1 MEGVSAMGSYQVR
14 LRTVLAVCLVM
25 LALPAQAV
33 SLLRDP
39 DIENALNRMA
49 RPVLTAAGLSGA
61 TPILVVNDQS
71 LNAFVI
77 DNNAIYINAGMI
89 LRTASPVELQF
100 VIAHEA
106 AHIVNGHITSRALN
120 AQHISRVAG
129 LGMALAVATAA
140 GTGNG
145 KLGMAALGVA
155 SSARRSYFAHSQ
167 AEESSADQSGIRFMS
182 LAGLGTQGALDVTQI
197 FAGQE
202 LISEGRQ
209 DPYVRSHPLSRD
221 RLRRL
226 TALAGTYGLKP
237 TSDRSE
243 DAYWYD
249 RARGKLSAFLRAP
262 KWTRG
267 RADESV
273 AQDLTYMRLAI
284 AKHREADWKGAI
296 ALLDRAQAIR
306 PNDPWYFEL
315 RGQIL
320 LEGRQFAAAEAAY
333 KRAADLAPKDPLIL
347 ASLGHAMVVQGGAQR
362 LQQALPV
369 LERARAG
376 DYRNG
381 AVLRDLGS
389 AYAQLNQPG
398 DAALTV
404 AEYHAISGRMKDARI
419 QAQRASDL
427 LPTGSPSWQ
436 RAQDVLNAA
445 KNTIE

>member
-1 MEGVSAMGSYQVR
+1 MVR
-14 LRTVLAVCLVM
+14 LRTVLALFLVM
-25 LALPAQAV
+25 LAVPAQAV

-39 DIENALNRMA
+39 DIENALNQMA

-61 TPILVVNDQS
+61 TPVLVVNDQS
-71 LNAFVI
+71 LNAFVV
-77 DNNAIYINAGMI
+77 DTNAIYINAGLI
-89 LRTASPVELQF
+89 LRTTSAAELQF

-106 AHIVNGHITSRALN
+106 AHIVNGHVTSRALT
-120 AQHISRVAG
+120 AQHVSRIAG

-145 KLGMAALGVA
+145 KLGLAALGVA
-155 SSARRSYFAHSQ
+155 NSAQRSYFSHTQ
-167 AEESSADQSGIRFMS
+167 AEESSADQSGIRFMA
-182 LAGLGTQGALDVTQI
+182 LAGVGTQGALDVTQI

-209 DPYVRSHPLSRD
+209 DPYVQSHPLSRD

-226 TALAGTYGLKP
+226 TALAGTYGLAP
-237 TSDRSE
+237 TGNRDQ
-243 DAYWYD
+243 DTYWFD

-262 KWTRG
+262 KWTRA

-273 AQDLTYMRLAI
+273 AKDIAWMRLAI
-284 AKHREADWKGAI
+284 AQHRDADWRGAVD
-296 ALLDRAQAIR
+296 LLARAQAIR

-315 RGQIL
+315 KGQIL
-320 LEGRQFAAAEAAY
+320 LEGRQFAASQAAY
-333 KRAADLAPKDPLIL
+333 RRAADLAPGNPLIL
-347 ASLGHAMVVQGGAQR
+347 ASLGHSMVVQGGSQR

-381 AVLRDLGS
+381 SVLRDLGS

-398 DAALTV
+398 NAALTV
-404 AEYHAISGRMKDARI
+404 AEYHALAGRMKDARI
-419 QAQRASDL
+419 QAQRAVDM
-427 LPTGSPSWQ
+427 LPNGSPGWQ

-445 KNTIE
+445 RNAQQ